1 MASIAP
7 VCERHALER
16 LAFRPKRLKMQNL
29 EMQPNGSSSLR
40 TTVKS
45 SDLGDSVPSRFMYNA
60 LESVSPGPEM
70 VKLEHSR
77 AHASLWSRCRIV
89 VVVLAICCL
98 TVSVATRYT
107 VLSPEVQSEVRNVT
121 TVKPLSLDARR
132 QHLLS
137 NALQWTAPASNFTL
151 FHPPR
156 SSVLT
161 VSAVVPS
168 TNLSSES
175 WLYNRPPPSSC

>member
-1 MASIAP
+1 
-7 VCERHALER
+7 
-16 LAFRPKRLKMQNL
+16 
-29 EMQPNGSSSLR
+29 
-40 TTVKS
+40 
-45 SDLGDSVPSRFMYNA
+45 
-60 LESVSPGPEM
+60 M
-70 VKLEHSR
+70 VMLEHPR
-77 AHASLWSRCRIV
+77 AARLWSRCRIV

-107 VLSPEVQSEVRNVT
+107 VLGTEVQSEVRNVT

-137 NALQWTAPASNFTL
+137 NALQWTAPASYFTL
-151 FHPPR
+151 FQPPR

-175 WLYNRPPPSSC
+175 WLYNRPPPSC